1 MSSRPKRARGGLMAW
16 TAALF
21 LLASALSLQ
30 GCVAV
35 VIPIA
40 AAGLIGK
47 KQIDA
52 AKKRTRRAE
61 VTLEDVP
68 PAPITAGTDQASPTQ
83 PSATEPVVST
93 DVTTPASSQ
102 DGTINALDRLAQSG
116 IQNAYV
122 PFARYALDQA
132 AKRERGETVRS
143 AVLVEQVSLLHPETI
158 FCGNL
163 PMAVLIDI
171 DIAPGTPAE
180 IEIEP
185 QNGFGPL
192 LQILRESGIR
202 VMWTGDMTAND
213 AAPILDTLRKGDDP
227 ALRDGDV
234 ILLRD
239 KNARKQEQKWQLA
252 QSNCVIAIAGDAKA
266 DFDELYKYLRD
277 PDYAIRLEAFT
288 GRGWFDVLHPA
299 VAVDSVLVAASKG
312 SDETK

>member
-1 MSSRPKRARGGLMAW
+1 MRRA
-16 TAALF
+16 AALY
-21 LLASALSLQ
+21 LLAFSLSLS

-68 PAPITAGTDQASPTQ
+68 PAPKTAVEAPVGE
-83 PSATEPVVST
+83 PSVAEEAVST
-93 DVTTPASSQ
+93 DATTPPSPPSQ
-102 DGTINALDRLAQSG
+102 DGGISALDRLAQSG

-143 AVLVEQVSLLHPETI
+143 AVLVEQVSLLHPETLP
-158 FCGNL
+158 CGAL

-171 DIAPGTPAE
+171 DIAPGTPTE

-192 LQILRESGIR
+192 LQILRESDIR

-227 ALRDGDV
+227 ALRDDDV

-239 KNARKQEQKWQLA
+239 KHARKQEQKWQLA
-252 QSNCVIAIAGDAKA
+252 RSNCVVAIAGDRKT
-266 DFDELYKYLRD
+266 DFDELYSYLRD
-277 PDYAIRLEAFT
+277 PDYAIRLESFM

-299 VAVDSVLVAASKG
+299 AAVDSAIVAAPIQK
-312 SDETK
+312 EQTP

>member
-1 MSSRPKRARGGLMAW
+1 MRRI
-16 TAALF
+16 AALV
-21 LLASALSLQ
+21 LLAGSLSLSS
-30 GCVAV
+30 CVAV

-61 VTLEDVP
+61 VTVLDVP
-68 PAPITAGTDQASPTQ
+68 AKELPK
-83 PSATEPVVST
+83 TEPVIAEPANVEPVVQPDTVSADAT
-93 DVTTPASSQ
+93 APE
-102 DGTINALDRLAQSG
+102 DGGISALDRLAQSG

-122 PFARYALDQA
+122 PFVRYALDQA
-132 AKRERGETVRS
+132 AKRGRGEVVNS

-158 FCGNL
+158 ACGTL

-171 DIAPGTPAE
+171 DIAPGTPNE

-202 VMWTGDMTAND
+202 VMWSGDMTASA

-227 ALRDGDV
+227 ALRDEDV

-252 QSNCVIAIAGDAKA
+252 RSNCMIAIAGDRKA
-266 DFDELYKYLRD
+266 DFDELYSYLRD
-277 PDYAIRLEAFT
+277 PDYAIRLEAYM
-288 GRGWFDVLHPA
+288 GRGWFDLPHPA
-299 VAVDSVLVAASKG
+299 AAVDSALVAVPKATEEPK
-312 SDETK
+312 

>member
-1 MSSRPKRARGGLMAW
+1 MRAI
-16 TAALF
+16 AALI
-21 LLASALSLQ
+21 LLAGTLSLQ

-68 PAPITAGTDQASPTQ
+68 PAPT
-83 PSATEPVVST
+83 PSINAPVGEPSVAEETVST
-93 DVTTPASSQ
+93 DPITPTSPPLQ
-102 DGTINALDRLAQSG
+102 DGGISALDRLAQSG

-171 DIAPGTPAE
+171 DIAPGTPTE

-213 AAPILDTLRKGDDP
+213 AAPILDILRKGDDP

-252 QSNCVIAIAGDAKA
+252 QSNCVIAIAGDAKV

-277 PDYAIRLEAFT
+277 PDYAIRLEAFM

-299 VAVDSVLVAASKG
+299 AAVDSARVATPIQK
-312 SDETK
+312 EPPQ